1 MLGTWCSKDAETRR
15 GLSVERIQVRLAGN
29 GQGDKAGGD
38 GHVVIMCRS
47 DHRVDEEEV
56 RKEFWDRCG
65 CQHGRPRSV
74 RPAPVVDCA
83 NRPGHTHEQPTSPA
97 GRAADPGTRE
107 AVIPGALNLAPG
119 CGIAGPLTLQRPS
132 KGHTHHLPLDK
143 GSSRSPKLVIP
154 HITDHGSHH
163 TPQTIQSQ
171 QAPGLSQAISLA
183 PTPIK
188 AKIQIIN
195 SKKAPKLPSA
205 ISLAPTASAISLAP
219 TPPREPNQLI
229 ESAETVTT
237 APPPSGIHII
247 KGHVKPIDLFPNITA
262 DLMKRVAAY
271 NAQVAAHEANPKT
284 VKKPWKTQI
293 IACNPTDAENT
304 SALEYVKANFVQVH
318 DGYTKIYNESTSQ
331 LIAIVQYL
339 PIESMPNGQLDE
351 LNFLTSFLNRYEALM
366 SESSKAG
373 KILWKLFHSFGNV
386 AVEKNKAYMDCH
398 GIPSIAD
405 VNFPKSAEDK
415 PAKVTDLG
423 R

>member
-1 MLGTWCSKDAETRR
+1 MNKR
-15 GLSVERIQVRLAGN
+15 
-29 GQGDKAGGD
+29 
-38 GHVVIMCRS
+38 
-47 DHRVDEEEV
+47 
-56 RKEFWDRCG
+56 
-65 CQHGRPRSV
+65 
-74 RPAPVVDCA
+74 
-83 NRPGHTHEQPTSPA
+83 EQ
-97 GRAADPGTRE
+97 
-107 AVIPGALNLAPG
+107 
-119 CGIAGPLTLQRPS
+119 
-132 KGHTHHLPLDK
+132 
-143 GSSRSPKLVIP
+143 
-154 HITDHGSHH
+154 
-163 TPQTIQSQ
+163 
-171 QAPGLSQAISLA
+171 
-183 PTPIK
+183 
-188 AKIQIIN
+188 
-195 SKKAPKLPSA
+195 
-205 ISLAPTASAISLAP
+205 
-219 TPPREPNQLI
+219 

-351 LNFLTSFLNRYEALM
+351 LNFLTSFLNRYKGLEIIGRYRNKKAIEKNPTGYEALM

-373 KILWKLFHSFGNV
+373 EILWKLFHSFGNV

-398 GIPSIAD
+398 GIPSIAN

-415 PAKVTDLG
+415 SPPAKVTDLG

>member
-143 GSSRSPKLVIP
+143 GSSRSPKSRRC
-154 HITDHGSHH
+154 GS
-163 TPQTIQSQ
+163 SFV
-171 QAPGLSQAISLA
+171 AISPARSSL
-183 PTPIK
+183 PIK
-188 AKIQIIN
+188 SLLQGLV
-195 SKKAPKLPSA
+195 KLAVRTLSSVSLVTSPSLNPYKPDPRTLA
-205 ISLAPTASAISLAP
+205 LYLLSLPCLRSRSCALSLTPTSSLLLPPLQPTAHA
-219 TPPREPNQLI
+219 
-229 ESAETVTT
+229 
-237 APPPSGIHII
+237 
-247 KGHVKPIDLFPNITA
+247 
-262 DLMKRVAAY
+262 
-271 NAQVAAHEANPKT
+271 
-284 VKKPWKTQI
+284 
-293 IACNPTDAENT
+293 
-304 SALEYVKANFVQVH
+304 
-318 DGYTKIYNESTSQ
+318 
-331 LIAIVQYL
+331 
-339 PIESMPNGQLDE
+339 
-351 LNFLTSFLNRYEALM
+351 
-366 SESSKAG
+366 
-373 KILWKLFHSFGNV
+373 
-386 AVEKNKAYMDCH
+386 
-398 GIPSIAD
+398 
-405 VNFPKSAEDK
+405 
-415 PAKVTDLG
+415 
-423 R
+423 